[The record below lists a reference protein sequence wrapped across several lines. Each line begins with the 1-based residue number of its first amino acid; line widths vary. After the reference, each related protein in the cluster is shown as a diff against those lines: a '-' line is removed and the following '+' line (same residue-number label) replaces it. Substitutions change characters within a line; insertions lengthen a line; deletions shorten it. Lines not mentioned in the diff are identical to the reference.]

1 MLVSLISALPTH
13 LCSVPC
19 PQLPTSLR
27 NAMLAGG
34 RGFLP
39 WEVLVFYLTQ
49 GHTSDFFHL
58 AAALVHLQVDLVL
71 IPR

>member
-1 MLVSLISALPTH
+1 
-13 LCSVPC
+13 
-19 PQLPTSLR
+19 
-27 NAMLAGG
+27 MLAGG